1 MRKKMRPDSRVT
13 PQAPPALLSELAE
26 HLKLA
31 GNRISFNQA
40 LEECIRGWIDGDN
53 AHQPPSAEP
62 SRGYQWKTLFLPE
75 ATELRMESGDHTY
88 HARVC
93 GDQIIFGGRPVSPRG
108 MTVAIAGEGRNA
120 WRDLSL
126 RLPGQRYFRAAMSI
140 RREHE
145 RAPARPPESPA
156 QTMAAAAAAMS
167 DALKAALA
175 LAEHSKAL
183 AAPPYERRGSKHRR
197 ESDLLG
203 ETCNMD

>member
-1 MRKKMRPDSRVT
+1 MRADARVT

-26 HLKLA
+26 HLELA
-31 GNRISFNQA
+31 GNKVSFNQA
-40 LEECIRGWIDGDN
+40 LEESIRGWIDGDK
-53 AHQPPSAEP
+53 ARQPAPAEP
-62 SRGYQWKTLFLPE
+62 GRGYQWKTLFLPD
-75 ATELRMESGDHTY
+75 ATELRMESGGNTY
-88 HARVC
+88 HAKVW

-126 RLPGQRYFRAAMSI
+126 RLPGERFFRAAMSI
-140 RREHE
+140 RREQE
-145 RAPARPPESPA
+145 RTPAKAPDSPV

-175 LAEHSKAL
+175 LVEHSKAL

-203 ETCNMD
+203 ATCSMD